1 MVLDPY
7 AGSGTTG
14 HAVLEMNQESD
25 AERRFILI
33 EQGSPATGD
42 KYARSLTW
50 QRLHN
55 VITGQRPGPDGK
67 LKNGAEPVPGGFEF
81 RMLTRQIDAKTVL
94 SMKKDE
100 LVDVVITSHWDMGR
114 RGSTNL
120 IRIDDPKY
128 SYLVGR
134 NEQGEGYF
142 IIWNNGGPVGQLDRD
157 SYRIVLKDAEKAGI
171 KPPYH
176 VYARYEVY
184 QSRNVQFWKI
194 PDKILAHLGL
204 NENSDRFNDDEISD

>member
-1 MVLDPY
+1 M
-7 AGSGTTG
+7 
-14 HAVLEMNQESD
+14 
-25 AERRFILI
+25 
-33 EQGSPATGD
+33 
-42 KYARSLTW
+42 
-50 QRLHN
+50 
-55 VITGQRPGPDGK
+55 DGK
-67 LKNGAEPVPGGFEF
+67 LIDNAEPMPGGFEF

-114 RGSTNL
+114 RGGTNL

-204 NENSDRFNDDEISD
+204 NENSDRFNDDEISA

>member
-1 MVLDPY
+1 
-7 AGSGTTG
+7 
-14 HAVLEMNQESD
+14 
-25 AERRFILI
+25 
-33 EQGSPATGD
+33 
-42 KYARSLTW
+42 
-50 QRLHN
+50 
-55 VITGQRPGPDGK
+55 
-67 LKNGAEPVPGGFEF
+67 
-81 RMLTRQIDAKTVL
+81 
-94 SMKKDE
+94 
-100 LVDVVITSHWDMGR
+100 MGR

-120 IRIDDPKY
+120 IRIDDPKF